1 MNLLDNVTDAQKE
14 AITHVNGPLLVIAC
28 AGSGKTRVITR
39 RVAYLIE
46 QGINPYNILALTF
59 TNKAANEMKERVNEY
74 CKYSGMWISTFH
86 SMCVRILRV
95 DIEKLGYSGIF
106 TIYDKQDQLSTIKG
120 VMKELSIDTTQWS
133 PNNVGSTI
141 SMAKNNLIS
150 VDEYTGT
157 MTGYYNKIVSQIY
170 AKYETV
176 LKNNNA
182 LDFDDLLFKVVI
194 LFKNFPDVLEKYQDK
209 FKFILIDEYQ
219 DTNHTQ
225 YTIASLLS
233 QKHMNICATGDP
245 DQSIYS
251 WRGADIRNIL
261 DFEKDFP
268 DAKTVKLEQNY
279 RSTKNILRAAS
290 EIINNNTMRKQKG
303 LWTENP
309 AGNKIKLFCANDEN
323 REAKAI
329 CEQIREFLQRDKI
342 NHADIAIFY
351 RTNAQSRVIESALT
365 DNSIPY
371 VIVGSVEFFRRKEIK
386 DILAYLK
393 LCVNPDDNVATT
405 RIINVPP
412 RGIGKITLERINEWA
427 HLNNMSI
434 LNALFYLTNYR
445 RAKECKP
452 QPEESENRE
461 IGESEN
467 IDNKNLPELTGSP
480 IPRFPNSDFLKKKGK
495 LAITEFVEIIA
506 KLQSMPNYPV
516 KDIVENAIKL
526 TKYEEFLEN
535 TEGIKSTDKIENT
548 EELISAANDYDINR
562 PEGSLSG
569 FLENVSLVADIDSL
583 DEQLDVVTLMTLH
596 SAKGLEFPIVFLTGM
611 EEGLLPHSQAA
622 NTEFGLEEERR
633 LCYVGI
639 TRAQKELIL
648 TYAKSR
654 HRHGKRNPSIKSQF
668 LNEIPEDILEVIDK
682 SIYENRKDSHYA
694 FDDYPEFDEIDEIN
708 IRPGDTVRHQTFG
721 VGRVQ
726 TISGHGNMVKAA
738 ISFNIG
744 GTKSLM
750 LKYAKLE
757 KI

>member
-1 MNLLDNVTDAQKE
+1 Y
-14 AITHVNGPLLVIAC
+14 
-28 AGSGKTRVITR
+28 S
-39 RVAYLIE
+39 
-46 QGINPYNILALTF
+46 ILALTF
-59 TNKAANEMKERVNEY
+59 TNKAANEMKERVHEY

-95 DIEKLGYSGIF
+95 DIEKLGYSNTF

-120 VMKELSIDTTQWS
+120 VMKELSIDTTQLL
-133 PNNVGSTI
+133 PTNVSSTI
-141 SMAKNNLIS
+141 GMAKNNMVLA
-150 VDEYTGT
+150 DEFKEKA
-157 MTGYYNKIVSQIY
+157 TGYAEEQVAKIYS
-170 AKYETV
+170 KYETV
-176 LKNNNA
+176 LKDNNA
-182 LDFDDLLFKVVI
+182 LDFDDLLLKVVI
-194 LFKNFPDVLEKYQDK
+194 LFKSFPDVLEKYQDK

-233 QKHMNICATGDP
+233 QRHMNICATGDP

-268 DAKTVKLEQNY
+268 DTKIVKLEQNY

-309 AGNKIKLFCANDEN
+309 SGNKINLFCTNDEN
-323 REAKAI
+323 QEAKAI
-329 CEQIREFLQRDKI
+329 SEHIQELLQNDKTDY
-342 NHADIAIFY
+342 ADIAIFY
-351 RTNAQSRVIESALT
+351 RTNAQSRVIEGALV
-365 DNSIPY
+365 DYSIPY

-386 DILAYLK
+386 DVLAYLK
-393 LCVNPDDNVATT
+393 LCVNPDDNIATA

-412 RGIGKITLERINEWA
+412 RGIGKITLERISEWA

-434 LNALFYLTNYR
+434 LNALFHLTNYQR
-445 RAKECKP
+445 VEECKP
-452 QPEESENRE
+452 QHA
-461 IGESEN
+461 
-467 IDNKNLPELTGSP
+467 
-480 IPRFPNSDFLKKKGK
+480 NSDILKRKGK
-495 LAITEFVEIIA
+495 LAITGFVEIID

-516 KDIVENAIKL
+516 KDIVENAINL
-526 TKYEEFLEN
+526 TKYKEFLEK
-535 TEGIKSTDKIENT
+535 TEGIKSIDKIENT
-548 EELISAANDYDINR
+548 EELINAANEYDVNN
-562 PEGSLSG
+562 PEGSLAG
-569 FLENVSLVADIDSL
+569 FLENVSLVADIDSW
-583 DEQLDVVTLMTLH
+583 DEQQNTVTLMTLH
-596 SAKGLEFPIVFLTGM
+596 SAKGLEFPIVFLTGL
-611 EEGLLPHSQAA
+611 EEGLLPHSQSK

-648 TYAKSR
+648 THARSR
-654 HRHGKRNPSIKSQF
+654 YRHGQRITSMKSQF
-668 LNEIPEDILEVIDK
+668 LNEIPEDILEIIDK
-682 SIYENRKDSHYA
+682 TMYEPRKSSHHE

-721 VGRVQ
+721 VGKVQ

-738 ISFNIG
+738 ISFNVG